1 MEEKTKLKHVSPP
14 LPRQNKEKGQK
25 ERKPASKKEL

>member
-1 MEEKTKLKHVSPP
+1 MEEKTKLKRVSPP